1 MPLASEVDI
10 FRRFQ
15 IVYAPIGELAPR
27 KVPVQIVMN
36 EAIQLK
42 AEALK
47 VELCKIL
54 IPRDS
59 HEFLYLAADFGW
71 RYGLMAGY
79 PIEGGTNSQAGYV
92 IRMGRHVMV

>member
-1 MPLASEVDI
+1 MPLASEVHI
-10 FRRFQ
+10 FSRFQ
-15 IVYAPIGELAPR
+15 TVYVPIVELALR
-27 KVPVQIVMN
+27 KVPAQSVMN

-59 HEFLYLAADFGW
+59 HEFLYRAADFG
-71 RYGLMAGY
+71 
-79 PIEGGTNSQAGYV
+79 
-92 IRMGRHVMV
+92 